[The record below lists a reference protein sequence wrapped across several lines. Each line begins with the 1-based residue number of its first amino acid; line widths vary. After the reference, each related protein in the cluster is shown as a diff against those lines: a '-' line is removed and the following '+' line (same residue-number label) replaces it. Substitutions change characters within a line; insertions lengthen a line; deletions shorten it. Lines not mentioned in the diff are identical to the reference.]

1 MTTPP
6 VPPYGSPDE
15 PVDPYVAPRPHQP
28 PLTPYNPPT
37 DATTGAPTP
46 EQGGFV
52 APSGAGGGYPGT
64 SAPGAGAPYG
74 VPPAPVGQGSPYGP
88 GAAPAY
94 GSAPGPGYPPSDPS
108 GFAGSPGYGAYPPP
122 YGSAYTAPPRTNGLA
137 LASMIVSIA
146 SLVLCAGFPGIVGL
160 VLGIVALNQVMRD
173 GTRGR
178 GFAVTGIVV
187 GAVCTAFAMLI
198 VLAATLSDS

>member
-15 PVDPYVAPRPHQP
+15 PVDPYAAPRPHQP

-37 DATTGAPTP
+37 DATADAPAP

-64 SAPGAGAPYG
+64 PAPGAPYG
-74 VPPAPVGQGSPYGP
+74 APAAPVGHGSPYGP

-94 GSAPGPGYPPSDPS
+94 GSASGGGYPPSAPS
-108 GFAGSPGYGAYPPP
+108 ASSGAPGYGAYPPP
-122 YGSAYTAPPRTNGLA
+122 YGSAYTPPPRTNGLA

-146 SLVLCAGFPGIVGL
+146 SLVVCAGFPGIVGL

-198 VLAATLSDS
+198 VLAATFSES

>member
-28 PLTPYNPPT
+28 PLTPYNPPA
-37 DATTGAPTP
+37 DATAGAPAP

-64 SAPGAGAPYG
+64 PAPGTGAPYG
-74 VPPAPVGQGSPYGP
+74 APAAPVGQGSPYGP
-88 GAAPAY
+88 GTASAY
-94 GSAPGPGYPPSDPS
+94 GSAPSGGYPPSDPS
-108 GFAGSPGYGAYPPP
+108 AYPGSAGYGAYPPP
-122 YGSAYTAPPRTNGLA
+122 YGSVYTAPPRTNGLA

-146 SLVLCAGFPGIVGL
+146 SLVVCAGFPGIVGL

>member
-15 PVDPYVAPRPHQP
+15 PVDPYAAPRPHQP
-28 PLTPYNPPT
+28 PLTPYNPPA
-37 DATTGAPTP
+37 DAPAP

-52 APSGAGGGYPGT
+52 APSGAGGAYPG
-64 SAPGAGAPYG
+64 APGAGAPYG
-74 VPPAPVGQGSPYGP
+74 SPAAPAGPASPYGP
-88 GAAPAY
+88 GAGPAY
-94 GSAPGPGYPPSDPS
+94 GSFPGAGRAPSDPA
-108 GFAGSPGYGAYPPP
+108 GYAGSSGYGAYPPP
-122 YGSAYTAPPRTNGLA
+122 YGSAYTPPPRTNGLA

-146 SLVLCAGFPGIVGL
+146 SLVVCAGFPGIVGL